1 MNSHLKQ
8 IIIIGDSG
16 VYGWG
21 DLDAGG
27 WCERLRR
34 KWLKIEGAPI
44 IYPLGVRGDGLEK
57 AAKRCRSEWQCR
69 GELRRKVPDAILL
82 SVGLNDTARIGSQDG
97 RHQLSSDAFRFVLE
111 QLLTELQKDTN
122 VMVMGLTAVNESA
135 MPFAD
140 CLWYTNKSISTYE
153 SKIEESCLELN
164 VPFLPIHKA
173 MINEPDFTNWIEPDG
188 IHLNAEGHR
197 WLFKRIIGWSSFM
210 EWAQLEGTKN
220 LTPSYN

>member
-1 MNSHLKQ
+1 MEKVKQ
-8 IIIIGDSG
+8 LIVIGDSS

-21 DLDAGG
+21 DREEGG

-34 KWLKIEGAPI
+34 HFMNLPI
-44 IYPLGVRGDGLEK
+44 SPVIYPIGIRGDGLEK
-57 AAKRCRSEWQCR
+57 VSKRWKNEWSVR
-69 GELRRKVPDAILL
+69 GEFRRQVPEAILL
-82 SVGLNDTARIGSQDG
+82 SVGLNDTARVGRIDG
-97 RHQLSSDAFRFVLE
+97 RSQLSSEGYRFGSQ
-111 QLLTELQKDTN
+111 QLIQEIKCYTF